1 MSACNEDDY
10 YGIVGKNSVRRTFTI
25 PVGNMTPEEAK
36 KELEKLMTDYKEPID
51 IMSDPYSTYTHPVM
65 VCGATGPIGI
75 DSDPYSPRVLGLKE
89 PTNLPGHRNPP
100 PPPTH
105 SVGTNPTIISKISV
119 EKKKSWF
126 RKLFS

>member
-10 YGIVGKNSVRRTFTI
+10 LRNFLGDNKKMVFKI

-36 KELEKLMTDYKEPID
+36 KELEKLMADYKAPID
-51 IMSDPYSTYTHPVM
+51 IMPDPYSTYTHPVM